1 MARDND
7 SIDDRIDCLRTDRIP
22 ATLISTS
29 GYHCEVWRA
38 AGTIIRED
46 ERRHLDVVIKVHRT
60 GCTWPE
66 TRVIRR
72 EYTRLSRELGHLV
85 PETVYIATRVNEVYS
100 VVALAD
106 AVNRWFDV
114 ANPSNEDEAVPLFQR
129 LRRARDDLA
138 MFIERAE
145 AWEREDRV
153 IDLYGRENL
162 VLDSNRHL
170 RYIDS
175 FGVFFYA
182 DLLNAIDE
190 PDPALQQ
197 RIDLSRR
204 RLDYLRHLL
213 EASAKPPRH
222 VRIS

>member
-1 MARDND
+1 MAREND

-38 AGTIIRED
+38 AGTIIRAD
-46 ERRHLDVVIKVHRT
+46 ERRQMDVVLKIHRS

-72 EYTRLSRELGHLV
+72 EYTRMRDALGHLI
-85 PETVYIATRVNEVYS
+85 PDTVYIATRVNGSYS
-100 VVALAD
+100 VIAIAN

-138 MFIERAE
+138 MFIEQAD
-145 AWEREDRV
+145 AWDREDRV
-153 IDLYGRENL
+153 IDLYGTENL

-182 DLLNAIDE
+182 DLLNALDD
-190 PDPALQQ
+190 PDPGLAD
-197 RIDLSRR
+197 RIAISRR
-204 RLDYLRHLL
+204 RLEYLRHLWA
-213 EASAKPPRH
+213 ESA
-222 VRIS
+222 

>member
-1 MARDND
+1 MAREND

-38 AGTIIRED
+38 AGTIIRSD
-46 ERRHLDVVIKVHRT
+46 ERRHMDIVIKTRRS

-66 TRVIRR
+66 TRVIGR
-72 EYTRLSRELGHLV
+72 EYQRLRGALGDLV
-85 PETVYIATRVNEVYS
+85 PDTIYIATRINGSYS

-106 AVNRWFDV
+106 AINRWFDV

-129 LRRARDDLA
+129 LRRARDDLEL
-138 MFIERAE
+138 FIEQAD
-145 AWEREDRV
+145 AWDREDRV
-153 IDLYGRENL
+153 IDLYGTENL

-182 DLLNAIDE
+182 DLLNALDE
-190 PDPALQQ
+190 PDPGLAQ
-197 RIDLSRR
+197 RINISRQ
-204 RLDYLRHLL
+204 RLDYLRHLWA
-213 EASAKPPRH
+213 ESA
-222 VRIS
+222 

>member
-1 MARDND
+1 MARESD

-22 ATLISTS
+22 ATLISSS
-29 GYHCEVWRA
+29 GHHCEVWRA
-38 AGTIIRED
+38 AGTIIRRD
-46 ERRHLDVVIKVHRT
+46 ARHHMDVVIKVHRT
-60 GCTWPE
+60 GCSWPE

-72 EYTRLSRELGHLV
+72 EYERLSQSLGHLI
-85 PETVYIATRVNEVYS
+85 PETVYIATRVNGVYS

-138 MFIERAE
+138 MFIEQAE
-145 AWEREDRV
+145 EWDREDRV
-153 IDLYGRENL
+153 IDLYGTENL

-213 EASAKPPRH
+213 AASA
-222 VRIS
+222 